1 VAVPIGNAAGLVGW
15 RAPLEARTAAVDAF
29 VTKSAPQW
37 ITPETSTPVAILAVG
52 GYGRKELFPHSDID
66 LLFLVE
72 TETALAQIQEP
83 LSNFVRLLWDQG
95 FRVSQSVRTVAECC
109 RLNEQNIELHVSL
122 LDNRFLWGEAR
133 LFEGLSNFLPAFYSR
148 HRQTLTRRLAEL
160 TRGRHEK
167 FNHTIFHL
175 EPNIKETPGGI
186 RDIHF
191 LHWLSRLA
199 PGNEALEE
207 ALHQSDTARD
217 FFYPLRIFL
226 HNRAGRDSN
235 LLTFDL
241 QDEAASALGNN
252 SAPAEW
258 MRHYF
263 LFARQTWQAA
273 RRALE
278 FTELLDSSLLQQFR
292 DWRARLST
300 TDYTV
305 SHDRVLLRNPQEI
318 TQSAESVLRLFI
330 FCARHGIELSWD
342 AQRRIRSQAAVIA
355 SLFAS
360 RPASWTLW
368 SELLSQPHASLALHE
383 MQETGVLPA
392 AVPEWN
398 AIDSLVVRDF
408 YHRYTVDEHT
418 LVAISVVD
426 ELVRGS
432 DETVSRMQKLLEEVD
447 DPALLRF
454 ALLLHDIGKGTDPGE
469 HVKGSG
475 ETARSVMER
484 LSVPPE
490 LQRTVQSLIEH
501 HLDLPLIMNGRDP
514 DDPAT
519 ARSLAQK
526 TQTLENLRYLTLLTY
541 ADISAVNPTAMTTW
555 RLEQLW
561 RVYVLGREQ
570 LTRELETKRIRG
582 FDELPE
588 SDRTPQLA
596 KFLHGL
602 PTRYLRTHSDDEI
615 RHHSELYTRVRERH
629 VAVEIQKAK
638 GSFQATVLAADKT
651 GLFASICGA
660 LASFGTNIVKAEA
673 FNNASGLAVDQF
685 RFTDPLRTLEL
696 NPDEIDRLRKTIER
710 VVLGS
715 EDVRF
720 LLQRRRPAPRPSR
733 FTRIA
738 PTVRFNNEASDSA
751 TLVDFTGNDRPGL
764 LYDLSSVFAKT
775 ECNIEIVLI
784 DTEAHKAIDVFYVT
798 YRGEKLDLALQDQ
811 LRTSLIDAAEGA
823 MAAP

>member
-1 VAVPIGNAAGLVGW
+1 MGNTAEQIGW
-15 RAPLEARTAAVDAF
+15 RDALEARTAEVDTF
-29 VTKSAPQW
+29 ITKSAPQW
-37 ITPETSTPVAILAVG
+37 ITPECPPVAILAVG

-66 LLFLVE
+66 LLFLAE
-72 TETALAQIQEP
+72 TESAVGQIQEP
-83 LSNFVRLLWDQG
+83 LSNFVRLLWDQS
-95 FRVSQSVRTVAECC
+95 FRISQSVRTVAECC

-122 LDNRFLWGEAR
+122 LDIRFLFGDAR
-133 LFEGLSNFLPAFYSR
+133 LFESLSNSLPGFYA
-148 HRQTLTRRLAEL
+148 RQRPTLTRKLAEL
-160 TRGRHEK
+160 TRGRHAK

-207 ALHQSDTARD
+207 ALHHSDAARD
-217 FFYPLRIFL
+217 VLYPLRVFL
-226 HNRAGRDSN
+226 HNRTGRDSN
-235 LLTFDL
+235 VLTFDL
-241 QDEAASALGNN
+241 QDEAAAALGKG

-258 MRHYF
+258 MRQYF
-263 LFARQTWQAA
+263 LFARQTWQATQ
-273 RRALE
+273 RALE
-278 FTELLDSSLLQQFR
+278 FTESLDSSLLQQFR

-305 SHDRVLLRNPQEI
+305 SHDRALLRNPQEV

-330 FCARHGIELSWD
+330 FCARHGIQLSWD
-342 AQRRIRSQAAVIA
+342 AQRRIRSQSQTIA

-360 RPASWTLW
+360 RPAPWTLW
-368 SELLSQPHASLALHE
+368 NELLSQPHASLALHE

-392 AVPEWN
+392 AIPEWN

-418 LVAISVVD
+418 LVAIGVVD
-426 ELVRGS
+426 ELAHGA
-432 DETVSRMQKLLEEVD
+432 DETAKRMQTLLEEAG

-469 HVKGSG
+469 HVKGSI
-475 ETARSVMER
+475 ETARSVMAR
-484 LSVPPE
+484 LSAPTE
-490 LQRTVQSLIEH
+490 LQRTVQFLIEH

-519 ARSLAQK
+519 ARSLARQ
-526 TQTLENLRYLTLLTY
+526 TETLENLRYLTLLTY
-541 ADISAVNPTAMTTW
+541 ADISAVNPTAMTPW

-561 RVYVLGREQ
+561 RIYTMGQQQ
-570 LTRELETKRIRG
+570 LTRELETNRIRG

-615 RHHSELYTRVRERH
+615 RHHSELYARAREKH
-629 VAVEIQKAK
+629 VAVEIQKGK
-638 GSFQATVLAADKT
+638 GLFQVTVLAPDRT
-651 GLFASICGA
+651 GLFAFICGA
-660 LASFGTNIVKAEA
+660 LASFGMNIVKAEA
-673 FNNASGLAVDQF
+673 FTNASGLAVDQF

-696 NPDEIDRLRKTIER
+696 NPTEIDRLRRTIER
-710 VVLGS
+710 VVLGTD
-715 EDVRF
+715 DVRF
-720 LLQRRRPAPRPSR
+720 LLQRRRPVKRRGRVAH
-733 FTRIA
+733 IA

-751 TLVDFTGNDRPGL
+751 TLVDFTGEDRPGL
-764 LYDLSSVFAKT
+764 LYDLSSVFAAA

-798 YRGEKLDLALQDQ
+798 CRGEKLDKALQDQ
-811 LRTSLIDAAEGA
+811 LRTSLINAAEGV